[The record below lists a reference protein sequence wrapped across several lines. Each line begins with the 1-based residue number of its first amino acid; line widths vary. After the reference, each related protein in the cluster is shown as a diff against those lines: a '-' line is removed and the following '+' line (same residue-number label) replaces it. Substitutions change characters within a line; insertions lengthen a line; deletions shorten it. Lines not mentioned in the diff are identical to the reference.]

1 MSSLASGDFPGV
13 TANLKTHVTGQRW
26 SDPTVTCTHSP
37 HKIRTCKNK
46 LKAKDKGLP
55 SSHLIMELRAEDVFL
70 LDHPVEGILEV
81 DFEKFSHLTFWMK

>member
-1 MSSLASGDFPGV
+1 M
-13 TANLKTHVTGQRW
+13 
-26 SDPTVTCTHSP
+26 
-37 HKIRTCKNK
+37 
-46 LKAKDKGLP
+46 KAKDKGLP